1 MDKRNTVVS
10 ATVVFIIMGI
20 VMAVSAFGF
29 GIRYGEPEL
38 LRIAIFG
45 EVVTAIFLVWYIRR
59 HATFAAVGFSKL
71 QSRGLIWYIPLLLI
85 VLVQVGLIVNALF
98 TSSISSSALQLVGIV
113 FLTTLFVGFN
123 EEVLFRGIILRY
135 LKPNEHPYRAVLIS
149 ALLFSSFHL
158 LNLIALIPPAAMLF
172 QLANTFVFGVFLAII
187 ALKLNN
193 LWPLIIFH
201 ALWDFANIAAD
212 VVNVNLGITPLL
224 TQAYL
229 LVAIVIQLILLKRH
243 DLSHLNGPMNP
254 RNV

>member
-45 EVVTAIFLVWYIRR
+45 EVATAIFLVWYIRR

-98 TSSISSSALQLVGIV
+98 TSSISSSALQLV
-113 FLTTLFVGFN
+113 
-123 EEVLFRGIILRY
+123 
-135 LKPNEHPYRAVLIS
+135 
-149 ALLFSSFHL
+149 
-158 LNLIALIPPAAMLF
+158 
-172 QLANTFVFGVFLAII
+172 
-187 ALKLNN
+187 
-193 LWPLIIFH
+193 
-201 ALWDFANIAAD
+201 
-212 VVNVNLGITPLL
+212 
-224 TQAYL
+224 
-229 LVAIVIQLILLKRH
+229 
-243 DLSHLNGPMNP
+243 
-254 RNV
+254 